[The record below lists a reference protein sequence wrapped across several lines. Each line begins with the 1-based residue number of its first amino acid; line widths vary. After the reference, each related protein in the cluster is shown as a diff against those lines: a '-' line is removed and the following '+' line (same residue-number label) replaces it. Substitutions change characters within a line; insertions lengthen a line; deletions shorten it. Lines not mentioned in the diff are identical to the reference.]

1 MTSLYVEKP
10 TLNKAFKLDE
20 FDAVGYGKICIK
32 RVRTVNMKN
41 DGALYFDSKKV
52 PKDARWRYRED
63 GDVFEKFGGGTKKLK
78 SFLIDKK
85 VPVRVRDYIPVLASG
100 NEVYVIAGVEVS
112 EKVKVD
118 QDSPTCFKLIVE
130 KE

>member
-1 MTSLYVEKP
+1 MR
-10 TLNKAFKLDE
+10 
-20 FDAVGYGKICIK
+20 K
-32 RVRTVNMKN
+32 RQKE
-41 DGALYFDSKKV
+41 
-52 PKDARWRYRED
+52 ARWRYRED

-85 VPVRVRDYIPVLASG
+85 IPVRLRDFIPVLAVG
-100 NEVYVIAGVEVS
+100 NEVLVIAGVEVS

-118 QDSPTCFKLIVE
+118 EGALTCYRLTVE